1 MRITRQYVVRG
12 RVQRVGF
19 RYFTQTIAVGEG
31 LAGWVRNLPD
41 GSVEASV
48 TGESEALDRFERLL
62 RQGPPGAR
70 VDGLDVRDLRVA
82 APETG
87 FHIR

>member
-1 MRITRQYVVRG
+1 MRITRRYVIRG

-19 RYFTQTIAVGEG
+19 RYFTQKVASDEG

-41 GSVEASV
+41 GSVEATV
-48 TGESEALDRFERLL
+48 TGDTAAVDRFERRI

-70 VDGLDVRDLRVA
+70 VDDVDVDEGVA
-82 APETG
+82 AAHDSG
-87 FHIR
+87 FQIR